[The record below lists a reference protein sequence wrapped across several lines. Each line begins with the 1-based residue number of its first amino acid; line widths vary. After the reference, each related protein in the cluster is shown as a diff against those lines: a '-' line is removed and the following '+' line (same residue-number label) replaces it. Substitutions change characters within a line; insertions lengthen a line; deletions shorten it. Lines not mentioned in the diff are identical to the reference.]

1 MKFSDEIVQR
11 VWEKARGMPDRD
23 PIEWRKDEC
32 GAWIN
37 RGQYGNTISG
47 FGWKIENTSPGGPD
61 DLNHLRAFHCD
72 NSFDR
77 GTGQPHRRVTADRE
91 DMPPTSRIDSPR
103 NKTVG

>member
-1 MKFSDEIVQR
+1 MEFSDDIVRR
-11 VWEKARGMPDRD
+11 VWEKARAMPDRD
-23 PIEWRKDEC
+23 RNEWRKDEC

-37 RGQYGNTISG
+37 HGHYGNTISG
-47 FGWKIENTSPGGPD
+47 FGWKIENTSPGSPD

-77 GTGQPHRRVTADRE
+77 GTGQAHCHVTADRK
-91 DMPPTSRIDSPR
+91 DMTPTAHIDSPR